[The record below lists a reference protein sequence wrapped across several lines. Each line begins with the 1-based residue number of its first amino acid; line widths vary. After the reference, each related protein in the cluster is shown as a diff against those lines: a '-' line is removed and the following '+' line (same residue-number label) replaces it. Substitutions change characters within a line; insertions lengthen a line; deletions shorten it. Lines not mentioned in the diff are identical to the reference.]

1 MILTNIATCP
11 FTEINTSSI
20 MGAFKEVVVD
30 RTLMGDVLEEN
41 ICVVAA
47 CNPCRTQA
55 TTKGE
60 CLRENDLGREWASG
74 HYQVVELPLS
84 LKAVRWNFGSLS
96 HACEKDFIFRR
107 MERLCGNTIPMSVKA
122 AMTEVV
128 AASHEAMRQ
137 FASRNILA
145 GLVRVRQEKESPSTD
160 METSL
165 TDEAA
170 ARASSVV
177 SLRDIQRVFA

>member
-1 MILTNIATCP
+1 
-11 FTEINTSSI
+11 
-20 MGAFKEVVVD
+20 MGIFKEVIVD
-30 RTLMGDVLEEN
+30 RTLMGETLEEN
-41 ICVVAA
+41 LVIISA
-47 CNPCRTQA
+47 CNPFRTQA

-60 CLRENDLGREWASG
+60 CLRENDLGREWAGG

-84 LKAVRWNFGSLS
+84 LKLVRWNFGSLS

-107 MERLCGNTIPMSVKA
+107 MERLCGNTMPMSVKA

-128 AASHEAMRQ
+128 AASHEAMRR
-137 FASRNILA
+137 FASKNILA
-145 GLVRVRQEKESPSTD
+145 GLVRVRTD
-160 METSL
+160 REGVPTTTETNMM
-165 TDEAA
+165 DEAA

>member
-1 MILTNIATCP
+1 
-11 FTEINTSSI
+11 
-20 MGAFKEVVVD
+20 MGVFKEVVVD
-30 RTLMGDVLEEN
+30 RTLMGEALEEN
-41 ICVVAA
+41 IVVVAA
-47 CNPCRTQA
+47 CNPFRTQA

-74 HYQVVELPLS
+74 HYQVVELPTS
-84 LKAVRWNFGSLS
+84 LKSVRWNFGSLS

-107 MERLCGNTIPMSVKA
+107 MERICGKTMPLSVKA

-128 AASHEAMRQ
+128 AASHEAMRS
-137 FASRNILA
+137 FALKNIRA
-145 GLVRVRQEKESPSTD
+145 GLVRVRGDREGLSNT

-165 TDEAA
+165 MEEAA